1 MWMWGSIRADR
12 ATPAV
17 LAGLAR
23 AGFWSFSCGIE
34 NFAPTALRRMAKR
47 ADLDANLAAL
57 AEFRRLGMFV
67 QAGHI
72 LFDHATTLDE
82 LELNWEGM
90 RAHDWTISKGVFT
103 EMYAATGTNYTRR
116 LDHDGLLHDA
126 EHATAGTAGLGN
138 HAYTIADPAA
148 RIVYT
153 ALKRW
158 QRSHARIYDQT
169 IDPLSA
175 PKAIDPHHRTA
186 FGDLSIE
193 LRRADLRFFRAALDL
208 AGVGGTEAETIEF
221 TDEHIATGRDWYAR
235 LAARA
240 EQTYRAASLVYDG
253 QDNPFLC

>member
-1 MWMWGSIRADR
+1 
-12 ATPAV
+12 
-17 LAGLAR
+17 
-23 AGFWSFSCGIE
+23 
-34 NFAPTALRRMAKR
+34 MAKR

-72 LFDHATTLDE
+72 LF
-82 LELNWEGM
+82 G
-90 RAHDWTISKGVFT
+90 
-103 EMYAATGTNYTRR
+103 
-116 LDHDGLLHDA
+116 HDGLLHDA

-138 HAYTIADPAA
+138 HAYTVADPAA

-175 PKAIDPHHRTA
+175 PKAIDPYHRTA

-208 AGVGGTEAETIEF
+208 DGVGGTEAEAIEF

-240 EQTYRAASLVYDG
+240 EQTYRAASLIYDTRRMPAHHPQHRLDPRQRLPLPLHPLLLDDRAGKRHGLHTRNRGSRGRAAGDQRSGNG
-253 QDNPFLC
+253 QPWRQRTTVH